1 MFQSFFRGFTILFR
15 LLGVALVL
23 SACTAA
29 PATPNQVDTPQNTL
43 PAIETS
49 VATSSPEEA
58 DCSSRR
64 SIDGSVETAITFVN
78 SSDGSITVY
87 WVDYLGTEQFWFEL
101 QPGQSQRQETF
112 VTHPWCVRDKT
123 SNTALLAVVAVRFEQ
138 VAAIALPDSTVTMV
152 LTPSPIPLDVSNST
166 PDPTLGMIP
175 WAETSRMP
183 IPSAA
188 PFDSL
193 RGQQLIFHNG
203 YVYLFGGRNA
213 SNQRLMNVYF
223 SAIRLDGTLVGWVQT
238 TYLPRAYYDHVV
250 VKVGNYIYLLAGAAN
265 VDDVYYAPF
274 NPDGSIGTWK
284 ETVSLSPSRQ
294 TFAAAGHGNFI
305 YTTGGNSGG
314 TQSFVQYA
322 SVKPD
327 GSLNSWAYTASLP
340 VAIQEHTMIAYNGYL
355 YIIGGRKADDQWV
368 NTVYFSAIQ
377 PDGTLADWERTTSLP
392 RKVSG
397 IATFE
402 SNGYIYLLGNN
413 VNNVA
418 FYTRI
423 LEDHTLDNWRGA
435 ASLPSMSH
443 GLRVG
448 ANNGF
453 AYVIGGSDST
463 TYQNTVYYGGLGL
476 QLSAES
482 PIVSRPDCTGGWT
495 RLKAGQEAKVSD
507 NNSLTNRVRLGPG
520 TNESRVAL
528 LYPGSIVR
536 LIEGPICADGAVFW
550 KVGSYPRGTGWT
562 AEGEGRE
569 YFLEPMR

>member
-1 MFQSFFRGFTILFR
+1 
-15 LLGVALVL
+15 V
-23 SACTAA
+23 
-29 PATPNQVDTPQNTL
+29 NW
-43 PAIETS
+43 
-49 VATSSPEEA
+49 
-58 DCSSRR
+58 
-64 SIDGSVETAITFVN
+64 IDYQGK
-78 SSDGSITVY
+78 
-87 WVDYLGTEQFWFEL
+87 EQFWFEL

-112 VTHPWCVRDKT
+112 ATHPWCVRDKT
-123 SNTALLAVVAVRFEQ
+123 SNSALLAI
-138 VAAIALPDSTVTMV
+138 VAARIEQLATIALPASTVSIV
-152 LTPSPIPLDVSNST
+152 LTPSPIPIDVSNPT
-166 PDPTLGMIP
+166 PDPTLGIIQ
-175 WAETSRMP
+175 WAETNGMP

-203 YVYLFGGRNA
+203 YVYAFGGRNA

-238 TYLPRAYYDHVV
+238 TSLPGAYSDHVV
-250 VKVGNYIYLLAGAAN
+250 VKVGNYIYLLAGAVN
-265 VDDVYYAPF
+265 VDVVYYAPF
-274 NPDGSIGTWK
+274 NPDGSIGAWQKTA
-284 ETVSLSPSRQ
+284 SLSPSRQ
-294 TFAAAGHGNFI
+294 AFAAAGHGNFI
-305 YTTGGNSGG
+305 YATGGNSGG

-327 GSLNSWAYTASLP
+327 GSLNSWAYTTSLP

-377 PDGTLADWERTTSLP
+377 PDGTLADWETTTSLP

-402 SNGYIYLLGNN
+402 SNGYIYALGNN

-435 ASLPSMSH
+435 GSLPSMSH

-463 TYQNTVYYGGLGL
+463 TYQDTAYYGWLGS
-476 QLSAES
+476 QKSAET
-482 PIVSRPDCTGGWT
+482 PVVNHPDCTSGWT

-507 NNSLTNRVRLGPG
+507 NNALTNSVRLGPS
-520 TNESRVAL
+520 TKEPRVAL

-569 YFLEPMR
+569 YFLEPIR